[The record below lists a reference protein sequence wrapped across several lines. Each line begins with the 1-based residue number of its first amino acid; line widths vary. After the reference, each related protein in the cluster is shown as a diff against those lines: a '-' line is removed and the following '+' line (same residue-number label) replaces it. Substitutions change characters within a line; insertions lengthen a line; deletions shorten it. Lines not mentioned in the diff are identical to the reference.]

1 MRELAE
7 QYRNEHRVLV
17 GPNDKLNSRE
27 QVELMLRLGYTGG
40 ISSDLEASLRY
51 LQGYHSTSRP
61 VHSCSKV
68 TVWLRSMEREVAY
81 GAQGE

>member
-51 LQGYHSTSRP
+51 LQGYHSTSRSVCP
-61 VHSCSKV
+61 RRQAI
-68 TVWLRSMEREVAY
+68 VWLTFMEREAIY
-81 GAQGE
+81 GTKSE